1 MLCYCTDCYSSV
13 AQCGVSKIHLVRN
26 IPYADFLLY
35 LIIFFFQCIA
45 RLSYLPAGGSTVLL
59 KWDNNGTCRIGSD
72 FKASGSI
79 YCCLE
84 KLSIF
89 FSVQCL
95 NQIPNA
101 LSGVYL
107 NKNWFKISEYVFF

>member
-1 MLCYCTDCYSSV
+1 MWSFENSPGEKHSLCRFS
-13 AQCGVSKIHLVRN
+13 ALFN
-26 IPYADFLLY
+26 F
-35 LIIFFFQCIA
+35 FFFQCIA

-84 KLSIF
+84 KQSIF